1 MQKLLLISLC
11 IFSAQLP
18 DTAPIVKAANDLAEV
33 GVHQDD
39 KEKKSM
45 AANLG
50 TIWSVWSPPP
60 PRPSKL
66 ITQRI
71 DVPFRRRQNSGVRV
85 PDAGPRLGDDFVIPM
100 RSSLESKSAGN
111 LYSSF
116 LPTNPLLLN
125 LSNASVPPLWSSSGD
140 DVPSLAREGSSDL
153 LADSA
158 EVLNSIESLAAKTE
172 ELSGPEAYR
181 FRKRLETAS
190 PVPEPAAVIPFAGGL
205 IFFVLRRRTKT
216 IMSAEF
222 AVTPFGEPVSG
233 TGVMR
238 PRTSDL
244 NFAHFGSTIEA

>member
-18 DTAPIVKAANDLAEV
+18 ETAPIVKAANDLAEV
-33 GVHQDD
+33 GVHEDA
-39 KEKKSM
+39 KVKKTM

-71 DVPFRRRQNSGVRV
+71 EVPYRRRQNPGVRV
-85 PDAGPRLGDDFVIPM
+85 PDAGPRLGDDFVTPF
-100 RSSLESKSAGN
+100 RNPLEAKSAGN
-111 LYSSF
+111 TNSRF
-116 LPTNPLLLN
+116 LPADPLLLN

-140 DVPSLAREGSSDL
+140 DIQSLAREGSSEL
-153 LADSA
+153 LEDPA

-181 FRKRLETAS
+181 FRKKLATAS
-190 PVPEPAAVIPFAGGL
+190 PVPEPAAMIPLAGGL
-205 IFFVLRRRTKT
+205 IFIVGRRRTKK
-216 IMSAEF
+216 IISDEF

-238 PRTSDL
+238 PRTCDL
-244 NFAHFGSTIEA
+244 QFAG